1 MSNFKIL
8 AESLKEELLAKPV
21 CMMSGEELLS
31 IVSSCV
37 NNVESVPEDYQA
49 DTRKYVYGM
58 QGLANLLG
66 CSVPTAYRIK
76 SSGILSDAISQ
87 YRRTIVIDAE
97 RALDLMR
104 QAQEQEDSHADN
116 S

>member
-8 AESLKEELLAKPV
+8 AENLKEELLAKPV

-37 NNVESVPEDYQA
+37 NNVESVPADHQA

-66 CSVPTAYRIK
+66 CSVPTASRIK
-76 SSGILSDAISQ
+76 SSGILNDAIAQ
-87 YRRTIVIDAE
+87 YERTIVIDAE
-97 RALDLMR
+97 LALNLMK
-104 QAQEQEDSHADN
+104 QAQKQEDGHADN